1 MDPASRTYTVAM
13 PWYERADFYELW
25 ALSADDHDVPRDY
38 ERWHS
43 EACRVMREHLAAGR
57 AIQFIRI
64 KPADYAMAGRR
75 SQHRSHAIDLCRA
88 ARLRHGSSTAYPTAI
103 AAPRGRLNPATD
115 N

>member
-1 MDPASRTYTVAM
+1 MDPANRTYTVAM

-43 EACRVMREHLAAGR
+43 EACRVMHEHLAAGR

-64 KPADYAMAGRR
+64 KPAEYLQWLGGAPNTAAMRLTYVETLASGIGAQLPTRLP
-75 SQHRSHAIDLCRA
+75 SPHREDA
-88 ARLRHGSSTAYPTAI
+88 
-103 AAPRGRLNPATD
+103 
-115 N
+115 